1 MNILVTALQPGGGIR
16 TYFRYIYGEQCFENY
31 HFTLVAPDVGLSG
44 FLERVLPEGRLV
56 VKPTPRGKVEY
67 MLRMRGLVRSG
78 KFDLVQAHGFSAGL
92 LTAAACIGLRTPFV
106 ITTHDV
112 FLEGRFQ
119 GVKGR
124 LQKSLIGKLLAQASV
139 INPVGLDAAENLA
152 SNYPTLKRRGQ
163 IAPIRNGIHV
173 ESFQTPS
180 RRPLRQE
187 LGLADDVILLGFFGR
202 FMGQKG
208 FSTLRDALA
217 KCIEQAGLRDR
228 LAVVC
233 FGWGGFIREEQAELA
248 QRGLSG
254 WFHFV
259 DHTDDMAEALRGV
272 DVAVMPSRWEACPL
286 LPMEAMV
293 SGVPVIAS
301 DCIGMR
307 EVTEDTPALSFAVN
321 QVGELAS
328 AIKYS
333 VDNLQERKQ
342 RAEAFRETAARRFD
356 AKDTA
361 RALRTLFESTLRRE
375 CADSQPEGV

>member
-1 MNILVTALQPGGGIR
+1 MNILLTALQPSGGIR
-16 TYFRYIYGEQCFENY
+16 TYFRYIYGDQCFENY
-31 HFTLVAPDVGLSG
+31 RFTLVAPDDGLSN
-44 FLERVLPEGRLV
+44 FLGRVLPKERLLV
-56 VKPTPRGKVEY
+56 EPAKAGKIAYV
-67 MLRMRGLVRSG
+67 RQMRSLICSG
-78 KFDLVQAHGFSAGL
+78 NYDLVQAHGFSAGL
-92 LTAAACIGLRTPFV
+92 LTAVACIGLRIPFV

-112 FLEGRFQ
+112 FLKGRFP
-119 GVKGR
+119 GFKGW
-124 LQKSLIGKLLAQASV
+124 LEKSLIGKLLSKASA
-139 INPVGLDAAENLA
+139 INPVGRDAAENLA
-152 SNYPTLKRRGQ
+152 SNYPALERK
-163 IAPIRNGIHV
+163 IFPVRNGIHV
-173 ESFQTPS
+173 ESFETSNRRRLKRELELPS
-180 RRPLRQE
+180 D
-187 LGLADDVILLGFFGR
+187 AVLLGFFGR

-208 FSTLRDALA
+208 FSTLRDAVETCL
-217 KCIEQAGLRDR
+217 EDSSLRGR

-233 FGWGGFIREEQAELA
+233 FGWGGFIREEQAELT
-248 QRGLSG
+248 QRGLTP

-272 DVAVMPSRWEACPL
+272 DIAVMPSRWEACPL

-301 DCIGMR
+301 DCIGMK

-321 QVGELAS
+321 QVDELAS

-361 RALRTLFESTLRRE
+361 KALRTLFESTLRRE